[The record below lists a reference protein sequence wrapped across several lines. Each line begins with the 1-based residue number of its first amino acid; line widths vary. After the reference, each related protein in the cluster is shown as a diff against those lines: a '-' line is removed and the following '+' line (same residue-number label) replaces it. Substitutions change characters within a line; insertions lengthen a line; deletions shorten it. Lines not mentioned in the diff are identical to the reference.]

1 MHDFIDQL
9 RSPSVDG
16 RNVPDEPKD
25 TAENCATRCSK
36 IPDCDTFSFDPFEAE
51 GPKCVTYSGGVL
63 EPIDTE
69 GALGSNQRGQIS
81 AWCPK
86 GSYWQIVFHFNLF
99 KNLFFQEIQLF
110 MKTPS

>member
-9 RSPSVDG
+9 CSPSVDG
-16 RNVPDEPKD
+16 RNVPDEPRD
-25 TAENCATRCSK
+25 TADNCATRCSK

-86 GSYWQIVFHFNLF
+86 GSC
-99 KNLFFQEIQLF
+99 
-110 MKTPS
+110 